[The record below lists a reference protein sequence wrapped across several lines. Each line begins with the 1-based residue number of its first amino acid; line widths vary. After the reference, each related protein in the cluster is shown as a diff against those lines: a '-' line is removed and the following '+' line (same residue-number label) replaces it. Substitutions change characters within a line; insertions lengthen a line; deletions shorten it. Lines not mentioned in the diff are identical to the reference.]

1 MMKLLIEAVS
11 VGVLVVVVGTLV
23 SKVII
28 LFMQKN
34 PTTNL
39 NNSRKYY
46 MELGLFLTGVIVHLL
61 CEITGI
67 NKWYCKHG
75 NACSK

>member
-1 MMKLLIEAVS
+1 MKLIIEAVC
-11 VGVLVVVVGTLV
+11 VGILTVIVGTLV

-28 LFMQKN
+28 AIIKN
-34 PTTNL
+34 KTPSTDL
-39 NNSRKYY
+39 NNRKYY
-46 MELGLFLTGVIVHLL
+46 MELGLFLTGVIIHLL

-67 NKWYCKHG
+67 NKWYCKNG